1 MLSGLTLIQA
11 KFVMYNI
18 KVGEKSFEIL
28 VKGGDVELD
37 GKPVDFN
44 IEHLE
49 GDRHHVLVNNKSYNL
64 EVVSY
69 DTQEK
74 KALIKVNNRD
84 IVVSVKTEM
93 DILLSKM
100 GLNNNHNNV
109 AKDIG
114 APMPGLILDV
124 VVGEGDEVKKG
135 DKLLVLEAMK
145 MENII
150 KSPGDG
156 KIKTI
161 SIAKGD
167 SVNSGQKLILF
178 E

>member
-1 MLSGLTLIQA
+1 
-11 KFVMYNI
+11 MYTI
-18 KVGEKSFEIL
+18 KVGEKTFDIV
-28 VKGGDVELD
+28 VKGSSVEVN
-37 GKPVDFN
+37 GKVLSYD
-44 IEHLE
+44 IVHLE
-49 GDRHHVLVNNKSYNL
+49 GDRHHLLLNNKSYAL
-64 EVVSY
+64 EMVNY
-69 DTQEK
+69 DHKEK
-74 KALIKVNNRD
+74 QALIKVNNKE
-84 IVVSVKTEM
+84 IPVSVKTDM
-93 DILLSKM
+93 DLLLTKM

-109 AKDIG
+109 ARDIG

-124 VVGEGDEVKKG
+124 VVTEGDEVKKG

-161 SIAKGD
+161 SVAKGE
-167 SVNSGQKLILF
+167 SVDSGQKLILF

>member
-1 MLSGLTLIQA
+1 
-11 KFVMYNI
+11 MYNI
-18 KVGEKSFEIL
+18 KVGENSFEIL
-28 VKGGDVELD
+28 VNGKDVELN
-37 GKPVDFN
+37 GQTVNYN
-44 IEHLE
+44 IEHLD
-49 GDRHHVLVNNKSYNL
+49 GDRHHLLIDNKSYNL

-69 DTQEK
+69 DLEEK
-74 KALIKVNNRD
+74 KAVIKVNNRE
-84 IVVSVKTEM
+84 IEVSVKTEM
-93 DILLSKM
+93 DQLLAEM
-100 GLNNNHNNV
+100 GLNNTHNNV
-109 AKDIG
+109 ARDIG

-161 SIAKGD
+161 SVATGD
-167 SVNSGQKLILF
+167 SVDSGQKLILF

>member
-1 MLSGLTLIQA
+1 
-11 KFVMYNI
+11 MYTI
-18 KVGEKSFEIL
+18 KVDEKTFDIV
-28 VKGGDVELD
+28 VKGNTVEVN
-37 GKPVDFN
+37 GKVLSYD
-44 IEHLE
+44 IVHLE
-49 GDRHHVLVNNKSYNL
+49 GDRHHLLLNNKSYSL
-64 EVVSY
+64 EMVNY
-69 DTQEK
+69 DLKEK
-74 KALIKVNNRD
+74 HALIKVNNKE
-84 IVVSVKTEM
+84 IPVSIKTDM
-93 DILLSKM
+93 DLLLSKM

-109 AKDIG
+109 ARDIG

-124 VVGEGDEVKKG
+124 VVTEGDEVKKG

-161 SIAKGD
+161 SVVKGE
-167 SVNSGQKLILF
+167 SVDSGQKLILF

>member
-1 MLSGLTLIQA
+1 
-11 KFVMYNI
+11 MYKI
-18 KVGEKSFEIL
+18 IIGEKSFDISITGET
-28 VKGGDVELD
+28 VELN
-37 GKPVDFN
+37 GKPVEFDL
-44 IEHLE
+44 EHLG
-49 GDRHHVLVNNKSYNL
+49 GDRYHLILDYKSYNL

-69 DTQEK
+69 DRKAK
-74 KALIKVNNRD
+74 KAIIKVNNYEVE
-84 IVVSVKTEM
+84 VVVKTAM
-93 DILLSKM
+93 DELLTKM
-100 GLNNNHNNV
+100 GLNNHHNNV

-124 VVGEGDEVKKG
+124 VVNEGDEVVKG

-156 KIKTI
+156 KIK
-161 SIAKGD
+161 SIVVAKGD
-167 SVNSGQKLILF
+167 SVDSGQKLIHF

>member
-1 MLSGLTLIQA
+1 L
-11 KFVMYNI
+11 
-18 KVGEKSFEIL
+18 
-28 VKGGDVELD
+28 
-37 GKPVDFN
+37 
-44 IEHLE
+44 
-49 GDRHHVLVNNKSYNL
+49 NNKSFNL

-69 DTQEK
+69 DLKEK
-74 KALIKVNNRD
+74 KAQIKVNNKD
-84 IVVSVKTEM
+84 VEVSIKTAM
-93 DILLSKM
+93 DLLLTEM

-109 AKDIG
+109 ARDIG

-124 VVGEGDEVKKG
+124 VVAEGEEVKKG

-161 SIAKGD
+161 SVAKGE
-167 SVNSGQKLILF
+167 SVDSGQKLILF